1 MNLPAALTVRPL
13 RRTASG
19 AVERYSAASL
29 QEFGAAL
36 LEAAGAASH
45 TLFLK

>member
-13 RRTASG
+13 RRTAGS
-19 AVERYSAASL
+19 AAERYSAASL
-29 QEFGAAL
+29 REFGAAL

-45 TLFLK
+45 GLFLK